1 MITRSRYRPTDNRP
15 LQWRK
20 ARNSLDRRKSLAQP
34 IVGED
39 NRVMAP
45 PTDDPRDRE
54 LSIGRV
60 FERAVWTIR
69 HRPGIVLTLTLLFAA
84 VPSAGLEYAMVEA
97 FKLVGDDA
105 GVAGMAVMS
114 AIFTVIWGL
123 VTTMVQAVLVRAVI
137 AASRGQG
144 ASLASSV
151 LDAVQVAPALI
162 GLSLV
167 TSAATILGLAL
178 LIVPGMMLWVMWS
191 VAVPVLVVERA
202 DIVTALRRSSWLTR
216 GSRRTVF
223 GLILILI
230 AISLTVS
237 IGVEF
242 GTGEWDN
249 SDPAAAL
256 GNPIH
261 LGLRIFGNAVQASL
275 FALVTASLYVDLRH
289 SKEGP
294 TSENLEQVFA

>member
-1 MITRSRYRPTDNRP
+1 
-15 LQWRK
+15 
-20 ARNSLDRRKSLAQP
+20 
-34 IVGED
+34 
-39 NRVMAP
+39 MAP